1 MKRLALLCIA
11 LCLFGCITLHAQ
23 PATRICATDPDHPI
37 ELLDGAFRYA
47 GRTIPL
53 HERSILIDG
62 SLTATEAARHLHTYR
77 TFQEAAAHFMAGSE
91 ETPMRVY
98 LAPWVYWID
107 DPDDPYIRGSKG
119 EYPFGMVVKCPY
131 LHLEG
136 LNPSPR
142 AVVLASQRGQTQGAV
157 GNFTMFDFWGD
168 GLHFENLTM
177 GNFCNID
184 LDYSFRPELSRKKR
198 NSAITQAHVAYCHGD
213 RIVARNVHFLS
224 RLNMCPLAG
233 AKRILFEHCHMESTD
248 DALCS
253 TGVYLHCTLR
263 FFGQK
268 PFYNSD
274 RGGATF
280 LDCDFYVEHEN
291 DRQYFCKAQNPLAV
305 VDCRFHVEGRPLY
318 VGWTHTPA
326 DWLRCYQ
333 YNTRINGQPTVIG
346 ADKPYTTISMDR
358 LPLMGA
364 YRLTTP
370 SGEVLYN
377 TYNLL
382 AGNDGW
388 DPQGIRAQVEQL
400 AKQDGYDYTAIATT
414 LQVEPRT
421 ASLQTGGE
429 PLTVQAGLFRPVNFP
444 LDNRTIRWRVEPGYE
459 TSVALSTCEGG
470 TCIVTPTHDKDLP
483 ASFQLI
489 ASTDE
494 GHEAAVALTVQPS
507 LLAAP
512 TFIEQPTMRL
522 DFPYAAVDYQLTLAG
537 RDDQS
542 LVTWYRASDR
552 AGKDAVAVAVS
563 REGKTL
569 KRYALT
575 QDDVGYYLIVGVQP
589 AHLRS
594 RVGEEIRIVSA
605 RRIRSSDVVHQK
617 FVSTDFLHLPT
628 ELQPTVK
635 AGFWTVDCHKPLDT
649 APYGW
654 SADNTRPAWRHGES
668 INGAVGIGLYQIQKG
683 ARLMYTPQKWLKG
696 NMQVILNCDAAKTA
710 GQGFGSATGQ
720 YMDLCI
726 QFDTQTLTGY
736 ALRLIRTTKHSNAVD
751 FLLVRYDKG
760 VVTPLTKPVSSPCFR
775 TDCTLRIA
783 IDGTHLTA
791 HASTTTPLPN
801 ETRHLPQQV
810 ELQAEVEPLP
820 YGGFALQYTGSC
832 GESAVLLHQL
842 DIEWQ

>member
-1 MKRLALLCIA
+1 MKRFFSVCVATLAHLALFA
-11 LCLFGCITLHAQ
+11 QASDAYQTLDAE
-23 PATRICATDPDHPI
+23 HPI
-37 ELLDGAFRYA
+37 ILLEQSFHYNGQI
-47 GRTIPL
+47 IPL
-53 HERSILIDG
+53 NERSILIDG
-62 SLTATEAARHLHTYR
+62 SLSETAIAGRKHIYR
-77 TFQEAAAHFMAGSE
+77 TFQEAAKHFVAGN
-91 ETPMRVY
+91 ETAPMRVY

-131 LHLEG
+131 LHLIG
-136 LNPSPR
+136 LNPSPG
-142 AVVLASQRGQTQGAV
+142 AVVLASQRGQTQGAI

-168 GLHFENLTM
+168 GMHFENLTM

-184 LDYSFRPELSRKKR
+184 LHYPLKPELGRKKR
-198 NSAITQAHVAYCHGD
+198 NSSITQAHVAYCHGD
-213 RIVARNVHFLS
+213 RITARNVHFLS

-274 RGGATF
+274 RGGAIF

-291 DRQYFCKAQNPLAV
+291 DRQYFCKAQNPLSLI
-305 VDCRFHVEGRPLY
+305 DCRFHVEGRPLY
-318 VGWTHTPA
+318 VGWTHDPA
-326 DWLRCYQ
+326 EWLRCYQ
-333 YNTRINGQPTVIG
+333 YNTRLNGQPILVG
-346 ADKPYTTISMDR
+346 ADKPYNTITLDR
-358 LPLMGA
+358 LPLLAA
-364 YRLTTP
+364 YRLKTND
-370 SGEVLYN
+370 GKVLYN

-382 AGNDGW
+382 AGHDGW
-388 DPQGIRAQVEQL
+388 DPQGIREEVEQL
-400 AKQDGYDYTAIATT
+400 AAREGRDYAHIATT

-421 ASLQTGGE
+421 ATLQTGGE
-429 PLTVQAGLFRPVNFP
+429 PLTVQATLHRPVNFP
-444 LDNRTIRWRVEPGYE
+444 LDNRPIHWRVEAGYE
-459 TSVALSTCEGG
+459 SCVSLSTREGG
-470 TCIVTPTHDKDLP
+470 SCVVTPTHDKDLP
-483 ASFQLI
+483 ATFQLI

-494 GHEAAVALTVQPS
+494 GHEAAVALTVRPS

-512 TFIEQPTMRL
+512 TFIEQPSVQL
-522 DFPYAAVDYQLTLAG
+522 DFPHATVHYRLDLAG

-542 LVTWYRASDR
+542 LITWYRATDQFGR
-552 AGKDAVAVAVS
+552 NTVPVAVS
-563 REGKTL
+563 REGKPL

-575 QDDVGYYLIVGVQP
+575 QDDVGYYLVVGVRP

-594 RVGEEIRIVSA
+594 LVGEEVRIVSA
-605 RRIRSSDVVHQK
+605 RRIRSSDVVQQK

-696 NMQVILNCDAAKTA
+696 NMQVVLNCDAAKTA

-726 QFDTQTLTGY
+726 QFDTQALTGY
-736 ALRLIRTTKHSNAVD
+736 ALRLIRTTKYSNAVD
-751 FLLVRYDKG
+751 FLLVRYDNG
-760 VVTPLTKPVSSPCFR
+760 VVTPLTEPVSSPCFR

-783 IDGTHLTA
+783 IEGTRLTA
-791 HASTTTPLPN
+791 NASTTTPLPN